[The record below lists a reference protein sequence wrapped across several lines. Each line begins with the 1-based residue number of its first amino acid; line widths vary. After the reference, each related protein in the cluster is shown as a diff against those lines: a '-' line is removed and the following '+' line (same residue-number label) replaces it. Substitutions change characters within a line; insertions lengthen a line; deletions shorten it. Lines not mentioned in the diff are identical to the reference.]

1 MSRRRNIAPDF
12 PTGEQLKAELNRV
25 RYKSRFRSILMSTI
39 YGLIVVAAVVVL
51 IAVLWMPVLRMQG
64 TSMEPTLQE
73 DDIVV
78 SVKGTNFEPGDLICF
93 YIGNKLL
100 VKRFI
105 AGPGQ
110 WVKIDDAGNVY
121 VDDVLLEEPYITQKA
136 LGDCNIE
143 FPHQVPQNRVFC
155 LGDHRDVSADS
166 RNSAVG
172 DIAYEQIVGRL
183 ILRIWPLSSFGFLEP
198 AE

>member
-1 MSRRRNIAPDF
+1 MSRKRNIAPDF

-166 RNSAVG
+166 RNTAVG